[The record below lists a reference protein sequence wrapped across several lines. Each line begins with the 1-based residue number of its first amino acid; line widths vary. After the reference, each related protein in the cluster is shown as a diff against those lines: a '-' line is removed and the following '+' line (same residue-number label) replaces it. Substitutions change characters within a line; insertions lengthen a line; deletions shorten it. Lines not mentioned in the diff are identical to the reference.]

1 MIKTN
6 DELKAATDRELDELL
21 DKIAGKPT
29 ADFQN
34 ITGCEFAYSTL
45 SNELIRRGY
54 VNSWHKPKQRKKEI
68 TVKMLKKPDRFNL
81 PMTPECK
88 KAFEEFVKTNGWTYV
103 HTTAALQTYME
114 AYRRR
119 EIKVSIDV

>member
-6 DELKAATDRELDELL
+6 DELRTATDREIDELL
-21 DKIAGKPT
+21 AKIEGKPT
-29 ADFQN
+29 AEFQSVS
-34 ITGCEFAYSTL
+34 GCDFAYSTL
-45 SNELIRRGY
+45 TNELIRRGY

-68 TVKMLKKPDRFNL
+68 TVKMMKKPVRFNL

-88 KAFEEFVKTNGWTYV
+88 KAYEEFLKASGWSYA

-114 AYRRR
+114 AYKRR

>member
-1 MIKTN
+1 MVKTN

-29 ADFQN
+29 ADFQS

-54 VNSWHKPKQRKKEI
+54 VNSWHKPRLRKKEF
-68 TVKMLKKPDRFNL
+68 TVKMMKKPVRFSL

-88 KAFEEFVKTNGWTYV
+88 KAFEEFVRANGWSYV

-114 AYRRR
+114 AYKRR
-119 EIKVSIDV
+119 EIKVSIDI